1 MLADQLLTFVL
12 DVTQLVNVRHNSH
25 VGFQESVPPSYA
37 PQHWEPPSA
46 NPLNHT
52 RVFNN
57 PASPCSTITSPC
69 ASLSSIAWSDSVPS
83 PTAHSQHHSHSEDAI
98 STTNLQLNLP
108 AHPGPPSVSASAAPS
123 PTLHTHGRRQH
134 PDDAIS
140 DSQLQLDLPSYP
152 PSVPQMASPVY
163 AQPQKQQQQQQQQQ
177 GNQDQPPP
185 LEAPAPTSPLSAPSS
200 PALDSTLLQDLV
212 GRRAPKRR
220 RITRAVQPLA
230 CYFCRG
236 RKIACGP
243 PTNSSG
249 GDRTCEYV
257 SERLSTFFSKNFIL
271 V

>member
-12 DVTQLVNVRHNSH
+12 DITQLVNVRHNSH

-83 PTAHSQHHSHSEDAI
+83 PTPHIQHSHSHSEHAI
-98 STTNLQLNLP
+98 NGTHLQLNLLPHP
-108 AHPGPPSVSASAAPS
+108 APPSVSVSPSAAPS
-123 PTLHTHGRRQH
+123 PTLHSHSRRQH
-134 PDDAIS
+134 SDGAIS
-140 DSQLQLDLPSYP
+140 DSLLELVLPPNP
-152 PSVPQMASPVY
+152 PSVPQMVSPVY
-163 AQPQKQQQQQQQQQ
+163 PESQQQQQQRQQQ
-177 GNQDQPPP
+177 ENQDQPT
-185 LEAPAPTSPLSAPSS
+185 LEAPAPTPLPLGPSSEPS
-200 PALDSTLLQDLV
+200 PALDSTSLQDLV
-212 GRRAPKRR
+212 GRREPKRR

-230 CYFCRG
+230 CFFCRG

-243 PTNSSG
+243 PTNPSG

-257 SERLSTFFSKNFIL
+257 FERLPLFL
-271 V
+271 

>member
-1 MLADQLLTFVL
+1 ML
-12 DVTQLVNVRHNSH
+12 DVTQLINVRHNSH
-25 VGFQESVPPSYA
+25 VGFQESTPPSYA
-37 PQHWEPPSA
+37 PQYWEPPCA
-46 NPLNHT
+46 NPPNHT
-52 RVFNN
+52 RVFSN
-57 PASPCSTITSPC
+57 PTSPCSTVTSPY

-83 PTAHSQHHSHSEDAI
+83 PTQHSQHHSHLEDAI
-98 STTNLQLNLP
+98 SETNSQLNLP

-123 PTLHTHGRRQH
+123 PTLHSHGRRQH
-134 PDDAIS
+134 SDDAINKS
-140 DSQLQLDLPSYP
+140 ELQLDLPSYP

-163 AQPQKQQQQQQQQQ
+163 TQPQKQQQQQQE

-185 LEAPAPTSPLSAPSS
+185 LEAPAPSPPSAPSS

-236 RKIACGP
+236 RKIACSP
-243 PTNSSG
+243 PTNPGG

-257 SERLSTFFSKNFIL
+257 FERLLTSKNFIF